1 MNNLSTKKKSTGGS
15 QLERL
20 TRGLPIGAQLVA
32 SDNSGA
38 RLLNL
43 IAVKGASTRLSRIP
57 SAHVG
62 DLVICSVVKGN
73 QKIRRQIVHAIVI
86 RQKQRYKRFDGSTI
100 SFYDNAAVVVNENGD
115 LKASEIRGAVA
126 KECAEKWPRLA
137 SAATMII

>member
-1 MNNLSTKKKSTGGS
+1 MATKKKSAGGS
-15 QLERL
+15 QIQRL

-38 RLLNL
+38 RMLNL
-43 IAVKGASTRLSRIP
+43 IAVKGSSTRLSQIP
-57 SAHVG
+57 SAKIG
-62 DLVICSVVKGN
+62 DLIICSVVKGN

-86 RQKQRYKRFDGSTI
+86 RQRQRYKRADGSSI
-100 SFYDNAAVVVNENGD
+100 SFYDNAAVIVNENGD

-126 KECAEKWPRLA
+126 KECAEKWPRLS